1 VTALAAAGHSY
12 ALLADGTTIGIRPAS
27 VDDTD
32 AVLRFYQ
39 AMSPDNMYLRFFSM
53 SKRAA
58 EQETERVCRPPDAS
72 HASLLAILDTEVVG
86 VASYEATASPGV
98 AEVAFAVADYMHGR
112 GIATLLL
119 EHLVSLG
126 RAREVQAFTAETL
139 PENSAMLRVFTDAG
153 LGVRRRLVD
162 AVIELTMP
170 LPRAPALGEV
180 SPYVDAVAHRESL
193 SDVESLRPLLH
204 PESVVVVGASRQEGT
219 VGRSILRNIVTGG
232 YSRRVY
238 AVNPHARQLDGIRC
252 FPAVTALPEA
262 PDLAVVAVPS
272 ASVPTVAE
280 ECGQHGVRAIVVIT
294 SALGPAQGAQL
305 LDACRRHS
313 MRLVG
318 PNCFGISVPGIGLD
332 ATFAAAHPV
341 AGTAGLVM
349 QSGGLGFALLNH
361 LSRIGVGVSS
371 FVSVGNKFDVSG
383 NDMLTWWEQDGV
395 TRLAVLYLE
404 SFGNPRKF
412 ARTARRLGLSMP
424 VLTVYAGRTEE
435 GQRAAAS
442 HTAAVATPLISREAL
457 FHQAGII
464 ATPTF
469 GELLDTAALLA
480 SQPVPTGSRVAV
492 VSNVGGGGVLAA
504 DACVE
509 CGLTV
514 HQPSAAVQR
523 RLGRMVPPG
532 GSLTG
537 PVDTTAAI
545 PPDDFRHCLEI
556 VAADDGVDA
565 MLAIILPTAT
575 NDLFPAVCA
584 ADIGVPFA
592 AVVLHQAEG
601 VRLVPR
607 TQGRAVAPA
616 SAAGDGAAGDGAAGE
631 GEQTPSTAGGQA
643 QAAGGQAQAAGGQPP
658 PTAGMVPA
666 YAYPESAAR
675 ALGQAARYGAWRA
688 EPPGSVAEI
697 PGLRGDDAR
706 ALVAGF
712 LTRLPGG
719 GWLRPL
725 EVSELLGCYGIPLA
739 ATRLAGNADEAV
751 ALAAELGGHVVL
763 KADVPGLLH
772 KSDSGAVALDLRTSD
787 DVREAFQRFAEQF
800 NGRLSG
806 VLVQPMVTG
815 HVEVI
820 IGVVQDPVF
829 GPVVVFGLGGVATE
843 VLGDHSAR
851 LAPLT
856 GADAEDLI
864 HSVRAAPLLLGH
876 RGSPA
881 VDIAGLKDALLRVSQ
896 LADDL
901 PQVAELDLN
910 PVIAR
915 PEGILAVDAR
925 IRVTSRESA
934 DPFLRQLR

>member
-1 VTALAAAGHSY
+1 VTALAPAGHSY
-12 ALLADGTTIGIRPAS
+12 ALLADGTTIGIRPATVHDS
-27 VDDTD
+27 G

-39 AMSPDNMYLRFFSM
+39 AISPDNLYLRFFSM

-58 EQETERVCRPPDAS
+58 EQEAERVCRPPDAR
-72 HASLLAILDTEVVG
+72 HVSLLAILDTDVVG
-86 VASYEATASPGV
+86 VASYEPTSTPGV
-98 AEVAFAVADYMHGR
+98 AEVAFAVADHMHGR

-126 RAREVQAFTAETL
+126 RTRQVHAFTAETL

-162 AVIELTMP
+162 SVIELTMP
-170 LPRAPALGEV
+170 IPRAPALGEV
-180 SPYVDAVAHRESL
+180 STYVDAVAHRESM

-204 PESVVVVGASRQEGT
+204 PQSVVVVGASRQEAT

-232 YSRRVY
+232 FSGRVY
-238 AVNPHARQLDGIRC
+238 AVNPHAKELDGIRC
-252 FPAVTALPEA
+252 YRAVTELPEA
-262 PDLAVVAVPS
+262 PDLAIVAVPA
-272 ASVPTVAE
+272 ASVPAVAE

-294 SALGPAQGAQL
+294 SALDPAEGAEL
-305 LDACRRHS
+305 LTACRRHS

-332 ATFAAAHPV
+332 ATFAAAHP
-341 AGTAGLVM
+341 APGTAGLVM

-371 FVSVGNKFDVSG
+371 FASVGNKYDVSG

-412 ARTARRLGLSMP
+412 ARTARRLGRSMP

-442 HTAAVATPLISREAL
+442 HTAAVATSLVNRDAL

-480 SQPVPTGSRVAV
+480 AQPVPAGSRVAV

-509 CGLTV
+509 CGLTI

-523 RLGRMVPPG
+523 RLGRIIPPG

-545 PPDDFRHCLEI
+545 PPDDFRRCLEL
-556 VAADDGVDA
+556 VAADGGVDA
-565 MLAIILPTAT
+565 MLALILPTAT
-575 NDLFPAVCA
+575 NDLLPAVCA
-584 ADIGVPFA
+584 ADVGVPFA
-592 AVVLHQAEG
+592 AVMLDQAEG
-601 VRLVPR
+601 VRLVSR
-607 TQGRAVAPA
+607 TPPP
-616 SAAGDGAAGDGAAGE
+616 AAGAAAAGAAGTGAQE
-631 GEQTPSTAGGQA
+631 
-643 QAAGGQAQAAGGQPP
+643 PP
-658 PTAGMVPA
+658 AAGMVPA

-675 ALGQAARYGAWRA
+675 ALGHAARYGAWRA
-688 EPPGSVAEI
+688 GPPGSVADI
-697 PGLRGDDAR
+697 PGLRRDDAR
-706 ALVAGF
+706 ALVSGF
-712 LTRLPGG
+712 LARLPGG
-719 GWLRPL
+719 GWLPAL

-739 ATRLAGNADEAV
+739 ATRLATGADEAV
-751 ALAAELGGHVVL
+751 AVAAALGGHVVL
-763 KADVPGLLH
+763 KADVPGMLH
-772 KSDSGAVALDLRTSD
+772 KSEARAVALDLRTGS
-787 DVREAFQRFAEQF
+787 DVRDAFQRFAERF
-800 NGRLSG
+800 DGRLAR

-815 HVEVI
+815 DVEVI

-856 GADAEDLI
+856 GADADDLI
-864 HSVRAAPLLLGH
+864 HSVRAAPLLLGQ
-876 RGSPA
+876 RGAPA
-881 VDIAGLKDALLRVSQ
+881 VDIAGMKDALLRVSR

-901 PQVAELDLN
+901 PEVAELDLN

-915 PEGILAVDAR
+915 PDGVLAVDAR

>member
-1 VTALAAAGHSY
+1 MPLAPAGHSF
-12 ALLADGTTIGIRPAS
+12 ALLADGTTVEIRPAS
-27 VDDTD
+27 VHDTD
-32 AVLRFYQ
+32 PVLRFYQ
-39 AMSPDNMYLRFFSM
+39 AMSPDNLYLRFFSM

-58 EQETERVCRPPDAS
+58 EQEAERVCRPPDAS
-72 HASLLAILDTEVVG
+72 HASLLAILDTDVVG
-86 VASYEATASPGV
+86 VASYEPTSAHGV
-98 AEVAFAVADYMHGR
+98 AEVAFAVADHMHGR

-126 RAREVQAFTAETL
+126 RARQVQAFTAETL
-139 PENSAMLRVFTDAG
+139 PENAAMLRVFTDAG

-170 LPRAPALGEV
+170 IPRAPALGEV
-180 SPYVDAVAHRESL
+180 SPYADAVAHRESL

-204 PESVVVVGASRQEGT
+204 PQSVAVIGASRQEAT
-219 VGRSILRNIVTGG
+219 VGRSILRNIVTAGFAG
-232 YSRRVY
+232 RVY
-238 AVNPHARQLDGIRC
+238 AVNPHARELDGIRC

-262 PDLAVVAVPS
+262 PDLAVVAVP
-272 ASVPTVAE
+272 AAAVPAVAE
-280 ECGQHGVRAIVVIT
+280 ECGQHGVRALVVIT
-294 SALGPAQGAQL
+294 SALRPAEGAEL
-305 LDACRRHS
+305 LAACRRHS

-318 PNCFGISVPGIGLD
+318 PNCFGICVPGISLD

-371 FVSVGNKFDVSG
+371 FASVGNKFDVSG

-412 ARTARRLGLSMP
+412 ARTARRLGRSMP

-442 HTAAVATPLISREAL
+442 HTAAVATSLVSREAL
-457 FHQAGII
+457 FQQAGII
-464 ATPTF
+464 ATATF

-480 SQPVPTGSRVAV
+480 TQPVPAGSRVAV

-523 RLGRMVPPG
+523 RLEKIIPAG
-532 GSLTG
+532 GALTG

-545 PPDDFRHCLEI
+545 APDDFRRCLEI
-556 VAADDGVDA
+556 VAADEGVDA
-565 MLAIILPTAT
+565 VLALILPTAT
-575 NDLFPAVCA
+575 NDLLPPVCA
-584 ADIGVPFA
+584 AGVRIPFA
-592 AVVLHQAEG
+592 AVVLDQAEG

-607 TQGRAVAPA
+607 APGGSEAAEAPPAPA
-616 SAAGDGAAGDGAAGE
+616 
-631 GEQTPSTAGGQA
+631 
-643 QAAGGQAQAAGGQPP
+643 
-658 PTAGMVPA
+658 MLPA

-688 EPPGSVAEI
+688 EPPGSVADI
-697 PGLRGDDAR
+697 PGLRRDEAR
-706 ALVAGF
+706 ALVGSF

-719 GWLRPL
+719 GWLPPL
-725 EVSELLGCYGIPLA
+725 EVSDLLGCYGIPLA
-739 ATRLAGNADEAV
+739 ATRLATSADDA
-751 ALAAELGGHVVL
+751 AAIAAELGGHVVL
-763 KADVPGLLH
+763 KADVPGMLH
-772 KSDSGAVALDLRTSD
+772 KSDAGAVALDLRTSA
-787 DVREAFQRFAEQF
+787 DVRDAFRRFAERFDGQ
-800 NGRLSG
+800 LSG

-856 GADAEDLI
+856 GADADDLI

-876 RGSPA
+876 RGTPA
-881 VDIAGLKDALLRVSQ
+881 VDVGGLKDALLRVSR

-901 PQVAELDLN
+901 PEVAELDLN

-915 PEGILAVDAR
+915 PDGVLAVDAR
-925 IRVTSRESA
+925 IRVTSRELA